1 MADVALPAAAGA
13 TGAAHEAPAVP
24 DFQIVPLRGLPIV
37 AAVLVALIVAIAA
50 NKLWALE
57 FFHVAA
63 GAVWTSLDLFIGLVL
78 GPILGRL
85 TIPARVE
92 LTTRLMPKILLIMPT
107 VVTVTLASG
116 WQLGRYLGTINSDY
130 RLHGWLV
137 ASYIVVGFMA
147 VIALGLLEP
156 ANVAVLFEL
165 KKRRPDPA
173 VIQRLMKR
181 FIYTAG
187 IIGAMQVA
195 TLVIM
200 TKVATG

>member
-37 AAVLVALIVAIAA
+37 AAVFIALIAAIAA

-57 FFHVAA
+57 FFHVAF
-63 GAVWTSLDLFIGLVL
+63 GALWTSIDLFLGLVL

-85 TIPARVE
+85 SIPARIE
-92 LTTRLMPKILLIMPT
+92 MTTRADAEGPAHHAHARDRDARRG
-107 VVTVTLASG
+107 LAARP
-116 WQLGRYLGTINSDY
+116 LLGTVNSDY
-130 RLHGWLV
+130 RLHGWIV
-137 ASYIVVGFMA
+137 ASYIVVGVMA

-165 KKRRPDPA
+165 KKRRPDPV

-187 IIGAMQVA
+187 VIGAMQVA

>member
-1 MADVALPAAAGA
+1 MADVALPAPSAAA
-13 TGAAHEAPAVP
+13 DAPPRP
-24 DFQIVPLRGLPIV
+24 DFEIVPLRGLPIV
-37 AAVLVALIVAIAA
+37 AAVLVALIAAIAA

-85 TIPARVE
+85 TVPARVE

-137 ASYIVVGFMA
+137 ASYIVVGIMA

-181 FIYTAG
+181 FIYASG
-187 IIGAMQVA
+187 IIGAMQIA